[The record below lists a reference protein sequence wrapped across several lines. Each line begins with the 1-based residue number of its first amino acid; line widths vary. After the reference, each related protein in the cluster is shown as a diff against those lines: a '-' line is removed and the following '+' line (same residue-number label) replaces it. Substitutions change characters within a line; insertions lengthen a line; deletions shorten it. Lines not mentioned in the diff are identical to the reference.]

1 MSIEIEE
8 LRALFVEELNVD
20 QALVVDSLEYN
31 TLPEWDSIAHMR
43 LIVAI
48 EDKYDIMIDTDDVID
63 MSTFK
68 IACEIVNKYV
78 DEN

>member
-1 MSIEIEE
+1 MSIDIAE
-8 LRALFVEELNVD
+8 LRQLFAQELNID
-20 QALVVDSLEYN
+20 IALIVDSLEYN
-31 TLPEWDSIAHMR
+31 TILEWDSIAHMR
-43 LIVAI
+43 LIVAL

-68 IACEIVNKYV
+68 IACDTVNRYV

>member
-1 MSIEIEE
+1 MSINVEE
-8 LRALFVEELNVD
+8 LSALFVEELNIEA
-20 QALVVDSLEYN
+20 ALVVDSLEYN

-68 IACEIVNKYV
+68 LAGDIINKYV